1 MHVNG
6 FKISERTIYG
16 TMDDKEL
23 VALFAGYGYQ
33 VRFVEDLP
41 HIDEDM
47 AASLQWALGEIHKIQ
62 DAARNGR
69 PIVKPRWPVLILR
82 TPKGWSGPKEIHGEF
97 IEGSFHAH
105 QVPLPKAKTDKEE
118 LQALQAWLESYK
130 PKELFDAEGRPN
142 KKILSIIPEVSRLI
156 PPHLCILKY
165 TTEAGKEARTEER
178 SICRVHTPGCPC
190 LEALRC

>member
-1 MHVNG
+1 
-6 FKISERTIYG
+6 
-16 TMDDKEL
+16 MDDKEL

-118 LQALQAWLESYK
+118 LQALQAWLESYM
-130 PKELFDAEGRPN
+130 LQCSWR
-142 KKILSIIPEVSRLI
+142 
-156 PPHLCILKY
+156 
-165 TTEAGKEARTEER
+165 
-178 SICRVHTPGCPC
+178 RV
-190 LEALRC
+190 